1 MKPSPCLCCLQTL
14 IVAVKE
20 TRPSLPLPGSAWV
33 GHSHHLDLLEPL
45 ILISC
50 LSIETVSQSEIFSG
64 YFKIIF
70 SDYLDFKLYA
80 MKSESA

>member
-33 GHSHHLDLLEPL
+33 GHSHHLDLHRTTHSHLLSL
-45 ILISC
+45 I
-50 LSIETVSQSEIFSG
+50 TNSQSVRDLLWIFQNNL
-64 YFKIIF
+64 
-70 SDYLDFKLYA
+70 DLDFKLYA
-80 MKSESA
+80 MKSDQR